1 MMEEQEYVLGI
12 DTGGTY
18 TDGVLLDFKTR
29 QVLKTTKTLTTKH
42 DLSVG
47 ILEALDALLPDQP
60 KQIKLVSISTTLA
73 TNAIAEGKGRPV
85 ALFLLGYD
93 PELVKHF
100 RFEGSFPTSKYYYF
114 KGGHTL
120 TGEPQA
126 PLELDKIIETA
137 QSVRE
142 EVEAVSIS
150 GYFSPF
156 NISHEERAAE
166 QVSHKTGLP
175 VVVGYQLSSK
185 LNSIQRATTAA
196 LNASLLSILQ
206 EFITSIEKSLTTR
219 GVDAPL
225 MVVHSDGSLM
235 RTNQV
240 KARPVETVH
249 SGPAASA
256 MGAKALSR
264 IEKALV
270 IDIGGTTTDI
280 ALLDKGRLKINE
292 SGTLVGSY
300 HTAVRA
306 ADIRSIG
313 LGGDSF
319 LRLDVENSLTI
330 GPERVVPLA
339 YLAFKYPS
347 VWEHLRVLTRSNFI
361 QRPTID
367 HFEFWFLQRK
377 PTRSVQSDRARQVLA
392 LLEDGPLPVPVIL
405 KKLSLLHPMQL
416 DISSLIREEIVG
428 RSALTPTD
436 LFHLNGEFAPWNKE
450 ASRIAAEK
458 FALLMQVELTDLV
471 EKVKDQIAEM
481 IVEEVV
487 RFISGQEIQRLPGY
501 APIRNLGAWLFEE
514 NLYQRNDYLSSQI
527 ALKIPLI
534 GIGAPA
540 GILLPRVAN
549 LLHTELLLPDYFEV
563 ANAIGAAA
571 GDIVV
576 YKDAWVYPKM
586 RNRFPVGYILQWEQ
600 ERKYFVTLNEAL
612 AYANINLYQ
621 AAEEQALLA
630 GAKSVTVE
638 VQGLPGG
645 VESYRVRV
653 TAIGQLDNHQ

>member
-1 MMEEQEYVLGI
+1 MDEQEFVLGI

-18 TDGVLLDFKTR
+18 TDGVLLDFETR
-29 QVLKTTKTLTTKH
+29 KVVKTTKTLTTKH

-47 ILEALDALLPDQP
+47 ILNALDALLPDQRES
-60 KQIKLVSISTTLA
+60 IKFVSISTTLA

-93 PELVKHF
+93 PDLVKHF
-100 RFEGSFPTSKYYYF
+100 QFESRFSTPKYYYF

-126 PLELDKIIETA
+126 ALELDKIVQTA
-137 QSVRE
+137 LDVKND
-142 EVEAVSIS
+142 VEAISIS

-156 NISHEERAAE
+156 NISHEEMAAE
-166 QVSHKTGLP
+166 EVYKATGLP
-175 VVVGYQLSSK
+175 VVVGHQLSSR

-196 LNASLLSILQ
+196 LNASLLSILK
-206 EFITSIEKSLTTR
+206 EFITSIEIALHTR

-235 RTNQV
+235 KTRQV
-240 KARPVETVH
+240 KSRPVETVH

-256 MGAKALSR
+256 MGAKILAQV
-264 IEKALV
+264 EKALV
-270 IDIGGTTTDI
+270 VDIGGTTTDI

-292 SGTLVGSY
+292 VGTMVGRY

-319 LRLDVENSLTI
+319 LQLGAENDLRI

-339 YLAFKYPS
+339 YLAYKYPA
-347 VWEHLRVLTRSNFI
+347 VLNNMRTLTHAKFI

-367 HFEFWFLQRK
+367 HFEFWFLQRQ
-377 PTRSVQSDRARQVLA
+377 PTRRIDNPRAQQVLS
-392 LLEDGPLPVPVIL
+392 LLEDGPLPVTILL
-405 KKLSLLHPMQL
+405 KKLSMLHPMQL
-416 DISSLIREEIVG
+416 DSSTLIREEIVG
-428 RSALTPTD
+428 RAALTPTD
-436 LFHLNGEFAPWNKE
+436 LFHISGEFAPWNKE
-450 ASRIAAEK
+450 VSRIAAEK
-458 FALLMQVELTDLV
+458 FALLMKIEIPELVEL
-471 EKVKDQIAEM
+471 VKDQIAEM

-487 RFISGQEIQRLPGY
+487 SFISGQEVKRLPGY

-514 NLYQRNDYLSSQI
+514 NLYQKNQFLSSQI
-527 ALKIPLI
+527 ALKMPLI

-540 GILLPRVAN
+540 GILLPRVAK
-549 LLHTELLLPDYFEV
+549 LLHTDLILPDHFEV

-571 GDIVV
+571 GNIVV
-576 YKDAWVYPKM
+576 HKDAWIYPKI
-586 RNRFPVGYILQWEQ
+586 RNRYPVGYILQWE
-600 ERKYFVTLNEAL
+600 EDRKTFGTVNEAL
-612 AYANINLYQ
+612 QFANHQLSQ
-621 AAEEQALLA
+621 SAEEQAKTA
-630 GAKSVTVE
+630 GAETVE
-638 VQGLPGG
+638 VEIEDLADGA
-645 VESYRVRV
+645 ESYRVRV
-653 TAIGQLDNHQ
+653 TAIGQLKGE